1 MKSTRYGKR
10 RYVSG
15 RAKIEGALGRVASL
29 RDFTQTSLGLSLL
42 NYNRAVY
49 YRTFFYLRNDL
60 EQTENGTNCRTHL
73 FKIFSYAF
81 N

>member
-1 MKSTRYGKR
+1 MFIFSAGLPGIYIYGKR

-29 RDFTQTSLGLSLL
+29 RDLTQTSLGLSLL

-49 YRTFFYLRNDL
+49 YRAFFYLRKVQSVPDRSNS
-60 EQTENGTNCRTHL
+60 R
-73 FKIFSYAF
+73 
-81 N
+81 